1 MHLPLATRAAAALG
15 TTVLGCAP
23 LAGGDLSA
31 VHRLHLSDG
40 GSAIAKQGP
49 LVAVEAAMLAAIA
62 ASGAPAPR
70 VLALADDL
78 LLLQQCPAGGALG
91 TAWEDLADTLARLHA
106 VEGAGYGWTV
116 DYAFGRVAIP
126 NGAMADWPHFW
137 AERRLRCHLPHLPL
151 PLARRIE
158 ALADRLPGLLPTN
171 PPPALLHGDLW
182 GGNILVAEGR
192 ISALIDPACYHGD
205 REVDAAMLSLFDAP
219 PPRFFEAM
227 DLPPGWQARQ
237 PIYRLWPLL
246 VHLRLFGASY
256 LNAVEDTLRAVA

>member
-1 MHLPLATRAAAALG
+1 MLASLASRAATALG

-31 VHRLHLSDG
+31 VHRLRLGDG

-62 ASGAPAPR
+62 ASGAPAPQ

-78 LLLQQCPAGGALG
+78 LLLQECPAGGQLG
-91 TAWEDLADTLARLHA
+91 AAWEDLAETLACLHA
-106 VEGAGYGWTV
+106 VTAPDYGWPV

-126 NGAMADWPHFW
+126 NGPAADWPSFW
-137 AERRLRCHLPHLPL
+137 AEHRLRCHLPHLQP
-151 PLARRIE
+151 PLARRVE
-158 ALADRLPGLLPTN
+158 ALADRLPDLLPAR

-192 ISALIDPACYHGD
+192 ISALIDPACCYGD

-219 PPRFFEAM
+219 PARFFDALA
-227 DLPPGWQARQ
+227 LPPGWKARQ

-246 VHLRLFGASY
+246 VHLRLFGTSY
-256 LNAVEDTLRAVA
+256 SAAVEAALREVT